1 MEFRISDFGFR
12 IRKRARGRRA
22 VSVRVPPNPN
32 SEIQNPKCARR
43 GLSLVEMLIALAISA
58 LLLTATTVA
67 VEVSFRAYAIAAESA
82 SAQTSTRMVTHRL
95 LAMVRTSVAH
105 EPVTIGTG
113 VSYHDPA
120 PDNPNIPIDQNTLV
134 SNHLEM
140 LDTSNNLI
148 RIEHDASTRRLYVT
162 TTPDAGNGTPSAPTP
177 LLDNVTDCTF
187 FMHRRVD
194 RDGVIVLYRATM
206 DLTVQPDE
214 DPTLTLERGNT
225 PAIRMIAS
233 TMPRRLD

>member
-1 MEFRISDFGFR
+1 
-12 IRKRARGRRA
+12 
-22 VSVRVPPNPN
+22 
-32 SEIQNPKCARR
+32 
-43 GLSLVEMLIALAISA
+43 MLIALSISA
-58 LLLTATTVA
+58 LLLTATMVA
-67 VEVSFRAYAIAAESA
+67 VDVSFRAYAIAAESA

-105 EPVTIGTG
+105 EPVTIGPG
-113 VSYHDPA
+113 VSFHEPA
-120 PDNPNIPIDQNTLV
+120 PDDPDVPLDQNTLV
-134 SNHLEM
+134 STYLEM
-140 LDTSNNLI
+140 LDASNNLI
-148 RIEHDASTRRLYVT
+148 RIEHDADTRRLYLT
-162 TTPDAGNGTPSAPTP
+162 TTPDAGDGTPSAPTP
-177 LLDNVTDCTF
+177 LLDNVTECTF
-187 FMHRRVD
+187 FMHRRFD